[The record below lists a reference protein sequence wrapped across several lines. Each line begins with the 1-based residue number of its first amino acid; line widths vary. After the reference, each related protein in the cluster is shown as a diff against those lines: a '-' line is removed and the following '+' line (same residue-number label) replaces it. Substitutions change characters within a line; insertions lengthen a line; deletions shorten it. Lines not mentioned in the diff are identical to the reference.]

1 MSPNTTTRE
10 KHDSTNAPVLYV
22 AFELGK
28 NKWKLG
34 FTTGFGQKPREK
46 NILARDR
53 GAVLRE
59 VTRTKKKFALPED
72 CTVKSCYEA
81 GRDGFWL
88 DRFLK
93 AEGIE
98 NIVVD
103 SASIEVNRKKK
114 RAKTDRLDVT
124 KLLLL
129 LVRRNFGEAKA
140 LNSVRVPTV
149 DEEDRR
155 QLHRDIITTQHDL
168 TRVTNRIKGLLA
180 NQGAEIDLQ
189 GDVPWQLERMRMW
202 DGSALP
208 PMLKA
213 RLEREWTR
221 AEYLREQLKELEG
234 ERLEILNMLRR

>member
-114 RAKTDRLDVT
+114 RAKTDRLVRSRRGGHPRA
-124 KLLLL
+124 
-129 LVRRNFGEAKA
+129 VRARPRRRNAGH
-140 LNSVRVPTV
+140 LDGPGRHRRGGDHRHRRPR
-149 DEEDRR
+149 DEHRRARPRRDRR
-155 QLHRDIITTQHDL
+155 PLEPSTRRPRSATRRSWSTSKKRRPRTRRIRRRPFIRSSWTIPCTRRSCSTL
-168 TRVTNRIKGLLA
+168 T
-180 NQGAEIDLQ
+180 
-189 GDVPWQLERMRMW
+189 
-202 DGSALP
+202 
-208 PMLKA
+208 
-213 RLEREWTR
+213 
-221 AEYLREQLKELEG
+221 
-234 ERLEILNMLRR
+234 